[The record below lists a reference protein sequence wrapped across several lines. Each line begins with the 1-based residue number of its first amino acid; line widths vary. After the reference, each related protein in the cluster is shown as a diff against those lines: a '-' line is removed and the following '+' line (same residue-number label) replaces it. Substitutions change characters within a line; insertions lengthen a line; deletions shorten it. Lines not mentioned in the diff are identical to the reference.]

1 MKASRLGLLSAV
13 VASSCCVL
21 PVLLVVT
28 GLGSLGVGSLLG
40 RFHWG
45 FIGGALALLLY
56 AWRVYFK
63 KRSHCRAASCEMEGG
78 KTTRW
83 ALLVASLI
91 VLTLI
96 SLNLYTY
103 ASRRPSQLS
112 LASTTGL
119 AQVRI
124 PVEGMTC
131 FTCQLTVGSSVKK
144 LPGVREAHADVT
156 QHSATIT
163 YDPRQITVQQLV
175 EAINKTGYRASVP
188 RTEGSEP

>member
-1 MKASRLGLLSAV
+1 MKASRLGILSAI

-21 PVLLVVT
+21 PVLLVVA

-45 FIGGALALLLY
+45 FIGVALALLIY

-63 KRSHCRAASCEMEGG
+63 ERRRCRAASCEMKSG
-78 KTTRW
+78 KTTKW

-91 VLTLI
+91 VFTLT
-96 SLNLYTY
+96 SLNFYTY
-103 ASRRPSQLS
+103 ANQHSSQPRS
-112 LASTTGL
+112 ASTTGL

-131 FTCQLTVGSSVKK
+131 LTCKLTVELSLKR
-144 LPGVREAHADVT
+144 LAGVQEADANVT
-156 QHSATIT
+156 DSAVHVS
-163 YDPRQITVQQLV
+163 YDPTHASLDDLIA
-175 EAINKTGYRASVP
+175 AINKTGYRATRP
-188 RTEGSEP
+188 KER